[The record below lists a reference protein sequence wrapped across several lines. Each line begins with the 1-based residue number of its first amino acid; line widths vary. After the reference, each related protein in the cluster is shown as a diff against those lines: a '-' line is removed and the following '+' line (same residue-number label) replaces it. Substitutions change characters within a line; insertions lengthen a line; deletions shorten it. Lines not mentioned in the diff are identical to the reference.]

1 MFQTV
6 KGWLIKWSLK
16 RGIVGAVG
24 KIVLAAGR
32 AVAVTLRAVG
42 AALRFLVVNRVTKKI
57 WQWLSRKLFK
67 TAGKQA
73 AKVSLK
79 AVLGPIGWI
88 WLLFD
93 VIELLEMFFPNNK
106 SMQPLYAVRRAIA
119 YEFFNVKRELA
130 IKSLREQIAL
140 ENMRKHGT
148 YYGFVKTV
156 FRDNL
161 SFRFGLYNAGY
172 ESLRMEYEHEAYLA
186 SYYRKIINKNLVSF
200 YNKPASQRRKIKE
213 HRLLN
218 NVSKIRQLQKRISEL
233 SDRIFNVQCEAYPDI
248 DVIEKLLD
256 ERGSAQGEIVY
267 LATAVGLS
275 RWDEASLK
283 AAEQKLLQQSKPNMR
298 KVELNEKELEEDI
311 AEEKRLREKW
321 NMAVRDFKKDI
332 EQQSD
337 ECIQEFADIN
347 DQLDEL
353 DDTEFEGFDS
363 ITVID

>member
-1 MFQTV
+1 M

-57 WQWLSRKLFK
+57 WEWLSRKLFK

-73 AKVSLK
+73 AKVSIK

-106 SMQPLYAVRRAIA
+106 SMQPLYAIRRAIA

-186 SYYRKIINKNLVSF
+186 SYYRKIMNKNLTSF
-200 YNKPASQRRKIKE
+200 YNKPAS
-213 HRLLN
+213 
-218 NVSKIRQLQKRISEL
+218 
-233 SDRIFNVQCEAYPDI
+233 
-248 DVIEKLLD
+248 
-256 ERGSAQGEIVY
+256 
-267 LATAVGLS
+267 
-275 RWDEASLK
+275 
-283 AAEQKLLQQSKPNMR
+283 
-298 KVELNEKELEEDI
+298 
-311 AEEKRLREKW
+311 
-321 NMAVRDFKKDI
+321 
-332 EQQSD
+332 
-337 ECIQEFADIN
+337 
-347 DQLDEL
+347 
-353 DDTEFEGFDS
+353 
-363 ITVID
+363 